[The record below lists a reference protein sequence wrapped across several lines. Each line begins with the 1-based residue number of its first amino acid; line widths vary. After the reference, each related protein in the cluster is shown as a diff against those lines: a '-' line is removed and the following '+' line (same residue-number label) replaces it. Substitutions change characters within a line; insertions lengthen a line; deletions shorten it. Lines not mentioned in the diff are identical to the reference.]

1 MTLSALEGCATE
13 VVAPQSVRTNIPPTD
28 AARTQEINPRWV
40 YWSAGLAA
48 VGFLMLM
55 IANMNFCDPD
65 VWHEMSLFREALAE
79 GRVPTEDHFAYTP
92 TVSPSIH
99 HEWGTGAILYAVMT
113 TFGGPGMMILKYSL
127 VAAVAG
133 LCYWC
138 ARRRGASAA
147 TFLWVAPAMA
157 PFASY
162 GFATIRAQLFTLAFL
177 AGLLC
182 LLEIDR
188 RGKRW
193 WIAVWLPMYVVWLNL
208 HAGFAVG
215 AVLLGLYACEQAA
228 RRQPFWHLVPVGA
241 AMAGLVFVNPYGV
254 SYVPYLLHGLTM
266 DRPLIV
272 EWQPLWRHDARVFV
286 MFVASLLPIGYA
298 IRQVGLPKLGGILLL
313 AATAYAALR
322 HTRHLSLYCVV
333 WACYVPGYLQMT
345 NVGAA
350 IDRTYRL
357 YGRLVMQAS
366 AVVAILCLG
375 RSIPNQPWRMT
386 MPASLEDAKGGGMC
400 YPIGAI
406 QFLDESG
413 FRGNLMLPFETG
425 GYAIWKLDPKVK
437 VSIDGRYEVAYQSG
451 VLEDHVLLYEA
462 QSGWRNVLTKY
473 PTDALIVPS
482 PTPLAAAMPSLDGWK
497 KAYDDGIFAVYVRLH
512 DGSSAIRRSSV
523 SLREPRERC
532 L

>member
-1 MTLSALEGCATE
+1 MTSSTRDTGVAE
-13 VVAPQSVRTNIPPTD
+13 VASPCLPRPLDPPIDVARRPDID
-28 AARTQEINPRWV
+28 PRWV
-40 YWSAGLAA
+40 YLGAGFAA
-48 VGFLMLM
+48 AGFLLLM

-65 VWHEMSLFREALAE
+65 VWHEMALFREALAE

-99 HEWGTGAILYAVMT
+99 HEWGTGAILYGVMT
-113 TFGGPGMMILKYSL
+113 TFGGPGMMVLKYAL
-127 VAAVAG
+127 VAAVVG

-162 GFATIRAQLFTLAFL
+162 GFATIRAQLFTLVFL
-177 AGLLC
+177 AALLG

-188 RGKRW
+188 RGRRW

-215 AVLLGLYACEQAA
+215 AVLMALYACERAI
-228 RRQPFWHLVPVGA
+228 RRQPFWHFVPVGL
-241 AMAGLVFVNPYGV
+241 AMAGLVFVNPYGA
-254 SYVPYLLHGLTM
+254 SYVPYLVHGLTM

-272 EWQPLWRHDARVFV
+272 EWQPLWRHHTRVFV
-286 MFVASLLPIGYA
+286 MFVVSLLPIGYA
-298 IRQVGLPKLGGILLL
+298 IRQVGLRKLAGILLL
-313 AATAYAALR
+313 AATAYAAVR

-345 NVGAA
+345 NLGAA
-350 IDRTYRL
+350 IDRTYRC
-357 YGRLVMQAS
+357 YGRLVLQAS

-375 RSIPNQPWRMT
+375 RSLPNQPWRMT
-386 MPASLEDAKGGGMC
+386 MPASLDDAKGGGMC

-406 QFLDESG
+406 QYLDETG

-425 GYAIWKLDPKVK
+425 GYAIWKLSPKMK
-437 VSIDGRYEVAYQSG
+437 VSIDGRYEVAYQPG
-451 VLEDHVLLYEA
+451 VLEDHVRLYEA
-462 QSGWRNVLTKY
+462 QTGWLDVLTKY
-473 PTDALIVPS
+473 PTDAVIVPS
-482 PTPLAAAMPSLDGWK
+482 PTPLAAAMPNVRGWK
-497 KAYDDGIFAVYVRLH
+497 MTYDDGIFEVYT
-512 DGSSAIRRSSV
+512 RRQIFN
-523 SLREPRERC
+523 RGI
-532 L
+532 